1 MVMQVH
7 IPSVVMRNGEG
18 NRAAASYPASMLNFG
33 FLRWLLRMQ
42 LVLDK

>member
-18 NRAAASYPASMLNFG
+18 NRAAASCPASMLNFG
-33 FLRWLLRMQ
+33 FLWWLLRME